1 MPKADT
7 SLPLR
12 ERILDQ
18 SLAIIEQSGIEAL
31 SLRAV
36 ARDLGV
42 SHQAPYK
49 HFPSR
54 DHVVAQLVARAYA
67 TFSGALREAVK
78 GHDAHG
84 RLAAMGVTYLDYA
97 AKHPLHYRLMFE
109 TELPASKEHPDMLAQ
124 ARNAF
129 ELLVQAL
136 TDLPERASA
145 GRAQIEGEALFIWSS
160 LHGAASLSRSPA
172 MDTLSLIAGVR
183 ERHVQQTLEAISRAL
198 GLPAPKKAAS
208 SLQPPRP

>member
-1 MPKADT
+1 MPKADP

-54 DHVVAQLVARAYA
+54 DHVVAQLVARAYGA
-67 TFSGALREAVK
+67 FSTALSGAVK
-78 GHDAHG
+78 GHDARG
-84 RLAAMGVTYLDYA
+84 RLAAMGMAYLDYA
-97 AKHPLHYRLMFE
+97 ETHPLHYRLMFE
-109 TELPASKEHPDMLAQ
+109 TELPAPEAHPDMLAQ
-124 ARNAF
+124 ARHAF
-129 ELLVQAL
+129 ELLVRAL
-136 TDLPERASA
+136 SDLPERAGA
-145 GRAQIEGEALFIWSS
+145 ERAQIEGEALFIWSS

-172 MDTLSLIAGVR
+172 MDTLSLSAGVR
-183 ERHVQQTLEAISRAL
+183 EGHVRQTLEAISRAL
-198 GLPAPKKAAS
+198 DLPAP
-208 SLQPPRP
+208 R